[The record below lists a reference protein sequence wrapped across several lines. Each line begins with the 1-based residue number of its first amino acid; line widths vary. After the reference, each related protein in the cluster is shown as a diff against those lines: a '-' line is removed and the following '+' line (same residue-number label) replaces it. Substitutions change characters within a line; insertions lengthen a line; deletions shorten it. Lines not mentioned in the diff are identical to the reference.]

1 MGFEASNVPYL
12 ACSTIKTLELTASNR
27 PPFAELDGLHY
38 DVSRRMRSVGAQH
51 GITLRVAVLTS
62 VTLSPLATFSQV
74 QRLDQPS
81 RVAPP
86 SCDINLMTVGNVSGS
101 QSYIRLR
108 YEVEALSTAQ
118 ESLAGMDAA
127 LKDLN
132 GSTSPTMA
140 LAGMIT
146 GMNQA
151 HDSLACA
158 AYLMGQYRPAEED
171 DKNIRAILISVFNRE
186 ANSVADTMA
195 HSKEQILRPASQQ
208 SNAVKLR
215 DAERISI
222 RTALQHQA
230 ATDLLE
236 ATTFS
241 LLRAV
246 DISDSHARTAEYL
259 TVSCDER
266 ADLLT
271 KSAPLADANK
281 SADKS
286 AYTTP
291 ATFIQKVLN
300 EHKCR

>member
-1 MGFEASNVPYL
+1 MPAYSQSQQVALMQFGTKIAL
-12 ACSTIKTLELTASNR
+12 ALATLL
-27 PPFAELDGLHY
+27 
-38 DVSRRMRSVGAQH
+38 
-51 GITLRVAVLTS
+51 
-62 VTLSPLATFSQV
+62 PLANFCQA
-74 QRLDQPS
+74 QRLDQPP
-81 RVAPP
+81 RAAPP

-101 QSYIRLR
+101 QSYIRSR

-127 LKDLN
+127 LKDHN

-140 LAGMIT
+140 FAGMIT

-158 AYLMGQYRPAEED
+158 AYLMGQYRPTEAD
-171 DKNIRAILISVFNRE
+171 DQNIRAILISVFNRE
-186 ANSVADTMA
+186 ANCVADTIA
-195 HSKEQILRPASQQ
+195 HGKEQLLRPASQQ

-215 DAERISI
+215 DAERISA
-222 RTALQHQA
+222 RTSLQNQA

-241 LLRAV
+241 LLRSV
-246 DISDSHARTAEYL
+246 DTSDLHAKTAEYL
-259 TVSCDER
+259 TMSCDER

-271 KSAPLADANK
+271 KSAALADANK
-281 SADKS
+281 GAGKS

-291 ATFIQKVLN
+291 ATFVQKVLN
-300 EHKCR
+300 EHKCRK

>member
-1 MGFEASNVPYL
+1 M
-12 ACSTIKTLELTASNR
+12 
-27 PPFAELDGLHY
+27 
-38 DVSRRMRSVGAQH
+38 GAQRR
-51 GITLRVAVLTS
+51 IALRFVLI
-62 VTLSPLATFSQV
+62 VLMTLSPAAILCQA
-74 QRLDQPS
+74 QRLDQPP

-86 SCDINLMTVGNVSGS
+86 SCDINLMTVGDVSGS

-108 YEVEALSTAQ
+108 YEVEALSAAQ

-151 HDSLACA
+151 YDSLACA
-158 AYLMGQYRPAEED
+158 AYLMGQYRPTEED
-171 DKNIRAILISVFNRE
+171 DKNIRAILISAFNRE
-186 ANSVADTMA
+186 AKSVADTMA

-215 DAERISI
+215 DAERISA
-222 RTALQHQA
+222 RTALQNQA

-246 DISDSHARTAEYL
+246 DVSDSHAKTAEYL
-259 TVSCDER
+259 TMSCEEK
-266 ADLLT
+266 ANLL
-271 KSAPLADANK
+271 
-281 SADKS
+281 
-286 AYTTP
+286 
-291 ATFIQKVLN
+291 
-300 EHKCR
+300 

>member
-1 MGFEASNVPYL
+1 M
-12 ACSTIKTLELTASNR
+12 CSMQRKSMMR
-27 PPFAELDGLHY
+27 F
-38 DVSRRMRSVGAQH
+38 RRN
-51 GITLRVAVLTS
+51 AVL
-62 VTLSPLATFSQV
+62 VLVALLPPAVFCQV
-74 QRLDQPS
+74 ALDQPP

-86 SCDINLMTVGNVSGS
+86 SCDINLMGVRNVSGS
-101 QSYIRLR
+101 QTYVRLR

-127 LKDLN
+127 LRN
-132 GSTSPTMA
+132 SEGSTSPTME
-140 LAGMIT
+140 LAAMIT

-158 AYLMGQYRPAEED
+158 AYLMGQYRPTEED
-171 DKNIRAILISVFNRE
+171 DKNIRAILISVYNRE
-186 ANSVADTMA
+186 AKCIADTMA
-195 HSKEQILRPASQQ
+195 HSKEQLLRPTNQQ

-215 DAERISI
+215 DAERISGI
-222 RTALQHQA
+222 TTLQNQA

-246 DISDSHARTAEYL
+246 DVSDPHAKTAEYL
-259 TVSCDER
+259 TMSCDER

-271 KSAPLADANK
+271 KSATLADANK
-281 SADKS
+281 GADKS

-291 ATFIQKVLN
+291 ATFVQKVLN
-300 EHKCR
+300 EHRCRAASD

>member
-1 MGFEASNVPYL
+1 
-12 ACSTIKTLELTASNR
+12 
-27 PPFAELDGLHY
+27 
-38 DVSRRMRSVGAQH
+38 MRENSQSQQAIPMQFGRNAALSLV
-51 GITLRVAVLTS
+51 VL
-62 VTLSPLATFSQV
+62 LSPAVFCQA
-74 QRLDQPS
+74 QRLDQPP

-86 SCDINLMTVGNVSGS
+86 SCDINLMAVGNVSGS
-101 QSYIRLR
+101 QSYVRLR

-127 LKDLN
+127 LRDLN
-132 GSTSPTMA
+132 GPTSPTMA
-140 LAGMIT
+140 VAGMIT

-151 HDSLACA
+151 HDSLVCA
-158 AYLMGQYRPAEED
+158 AYIMGRYQPTEED
-171 DKNIRAILISVFNRE
+171 DKNISAILISVFNRE
-186 ANSVADTMA
+186 AKCVADTMA
-195 HSKEQILRPASQQ
+195 HSKEQLLRPASQQ

-215 DAERISI
+215 DAERISA
-222 RTALQHQA
+222 RTALQNQA

-246 DISDSHARTAEYL
+246 DVSDPHAKTAEYL
-259 TVSCDER
+259 TMSCGER

-271 KSAPLADANK
+271 KSATLAVANK

-291 ATFIQKVLN
+291 ATFVQKVLS
-300 EHKCR
+300 EHRCRN